1 MSKPA
6 HRDEE
11 FRNGMPFF
19 GGSLW
24 LDLLNTKMNDG
35 AAEADFVG
43 TTDALRT
50 WLAAAGLDTPLLDT
64 QKEQRTMRELRDL
77 LRTAV
82 VPLREGKP
90 LPEKLL
96 AMLNAPLS
104 AVSLRFQ
111 LRQDADGLRLDQT
124 LDTGTAG
131 PAGALTEDFAR
142 FVCDFEPARLK
153 GCSNPACTM
162 VFYDRG
168 KNATRR
174 WCTMSI
180 CGNRDKVARYRARKS
195 GNCGKPLS
203 IKPAIVSA

>member
-1 MSKPA
+1 MSSTA

-24 LDLLNTKMNDG
+24 LDLLNTEMNDG
-35 AAEADFVG
+35 VVAADFIG
-43 TTDALRT
+43 TADALKN
-50 WLAAAGLDTPLLDT
+50 WLAAAGVETPLLDIN
-64 QKEQRTMRELRDL
+64 KSQRSIRELRDL
-77 LRTAV
+77 LRTAL
-82 VPLREGKP
+82 VPLRERKP

-96 AMLNAPLS
+96 AALNAQLG

-111 LRQDADGLRLDQT
+111 LRQDADRLRLDQT
-124 LDTGTAG
+124 LDVGAARLAG
-131 PAGALTEDFAR
+131 VIVEDFAR
-142 FVCDFEPARLK
+142 FVCEFEPERLK
-153 GCSNPACTM
+153 SCSNPACTM

-195 GNCGKPLS
+195 GDRGEPL
-203 IKPAIVSA
+203 I